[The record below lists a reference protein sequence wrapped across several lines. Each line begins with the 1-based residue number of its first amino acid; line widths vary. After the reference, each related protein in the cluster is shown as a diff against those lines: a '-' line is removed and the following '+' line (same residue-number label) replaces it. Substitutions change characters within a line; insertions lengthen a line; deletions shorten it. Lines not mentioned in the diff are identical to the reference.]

1 VVLGAGAGVG
11 LTLLGHQPAS
21 NAGPAHH
28 SPSTGPPSPAP
39 TASPSGTTPSPSPSL
54 PAKQQAANA
63 LAALLARSGADRSA
77 ITQAVTSAQNCSNL
91 SGDETVFNNAAS
103 SRQSLLDDLTALP
116 SRSALSAS
124 MLQDLTTAWQAS
136 GQADQAYAKW
146 TQDAISGGCS
156 TSGYSSD
163 ANYQAAAAPDQQA
176 TTSKQAFT
184 ALWSGIASEY
194 NLPDYQWNQI

>member
-11 LTLLGHQPAS
+11 LTLLGHKPAS
-21 NAGPAHH
+21 TAGPAHH
-28 SPSTGPPSPAP
+28 GASTGPPSPAP
-39 TASPSGTTPSPSPSL
+39 TASSPGASPSPSASL
-54 PAKQQAANA
+54 PPRQQAANA
-63 LAALLARSGADRSA
+63 LAALLARSGTDRSA
-77 ITQAVTSAQNCSNL
+77 ITQAVTAAQNCSEL
-91 SGDETVFNNAAS
+91 SQDETVFNNAAS
-103 SRQSLLDDLTALP
+103 SRQSLLNDLNALP
-116 SRSALSAS
+116 NRSALSAS

-136 GQADQAYAKW
+136 AQADQAYAKW